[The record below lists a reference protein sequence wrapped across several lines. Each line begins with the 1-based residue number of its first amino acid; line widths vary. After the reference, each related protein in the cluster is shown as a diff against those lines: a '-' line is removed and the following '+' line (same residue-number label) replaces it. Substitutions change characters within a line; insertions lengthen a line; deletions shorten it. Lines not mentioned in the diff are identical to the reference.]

1 MSRNSEPVN
10 SITLPDILSTWVFFV
25 ILVIPWAFPGPLE
38 VGYIASSG
46 NDGLSS
52 PCGVAYSELP
62 EPCGLV
68 KDEPAGGHE
77 MTLPE
82 TNSNKHLKKIG
93 HQAPISRKGC
103 VFFINLPTIDIQE
116 GGRLLLVFEGR
127 VRYGRRSNFDA
138 KIYVGV
144 CMRFRLVSHM
154 QIHVY

>member
-1 MSRNSEPVN
+1 
-10 SITLPDILSTWVFFV
+10 
-25 ILVIPWAFPGPLE
+25 
-38 VGYIASSG
+38 
-46 NDGLSS
+46 
-52 PCGVAYSELP
+52 
-62 EPCGLV
+62 
-68 KDEPAGGHE
+68 

-93 HQAPISRKGC
+93 HPPQFPGKD
-103 VFFINLPTIDIQE
+103 VFFFQNLPTIDIQE

-144 CMRFRLVSHM
+144 CMRFRLVSHI